1 MKYRHYA
8 PAADFRIFKGDANKV
23 AQHIIDS
30 ANSKAEEGK
39 KTGIITANQHLGLY
53 QGKINENIKVVSLGD
68 LDKPE
73 TIANMLFKA
82 LRDFDKEGTEFIFGE
97 AFSEDNIGWAIMN
110 RLTKAA
116 GYNIMDV

>member
-1 MKYRHYA
+1 M
-8 PAADFRIFKGDANKV
+8 
-23 AQHIIDS
+23 
-30 ANSKAEEGK
+30 
-39 KTGIITANQHLGLY
+39 
-53 QGKINENIKVVSLGD
+53 
-68 LDKPE
+68 DKPE

-82 LRDFDKEGTEFIFGE
+82 LSDFDKEGTEFIFGE

>member
-1 MKYRHYA
+1 MVL
-8 PAADFRIFKGDANKV
+8 NTT
-23 AQHIIDS
+23 S
-30 ANSKAEEGK
+30 
-39 KTGIITANQHLGLY
+39 

>member
-1 MKYRHYA
+1 MVL
-8 PAADFRIFKGDANKV
+8 NTT
-23 AQHIIDS
+23 S
-30 ANSKAEEGK
+30 
-39 KTGIITANQHLGLY
+39 

-97 AFSEDNIGWAIMN
+97 AFSEDNIGWAI
-110 RLTKAA
+110 TKAA